1 MKRVRLGKTDMYVN
15 AIGLGCMGLTHAS
28 GLPTPKEEAVEILR
42 KAHDMGYDFYD
53 TAECYTGVNPD
64 GSTAYNEEVVGEAV
78 KPFRKDIILCTKFG
92 VKHMGD
98 HLEFDSS
105 PETIRKSLE
114 GSLKKLQTDYVD
126 VYYQHRIDPKVEPEV
141 VAGVM
146 KELIEEGKIKAW
158 GEGKFVAKETGK
170 GLSTNDYTNADKTK
184 LNGVATGAQ
193 ANKIETVKVNGK
205 ALTPDSS
212 KAVNVDLSAYAKS
225 ADVTKEI
232 ASAVSGVTQ
241 IDYSVVEALPST
253 GKKGIIYLV
262 ANSDSGNNIYDE
274 YIYINSKFEKLGS
287 REMDLSSYA
296 KKTDIPTKVSSLT
309 NDSGYQTATQ
319 VTSAINAKLVV
330 MTDTELNTMWTEVFG
345 A

>member
-158 GEGKFVAKETGK
+158 GISETNEEYLRRAHAVCPVTVIENRYSMMARWHENLMPVCKE
-170 GLSTNDYTNADKTK
+170 L
-184 LNGVATGAQ
+184 
-193 ANKIETVKVNGK
+193 
-205 ALTPDSS
+205 
-212 KAVNVDLSAYAKS
+212 
-225 ADVTKEI
+225 
-232 ASAVSGVTQ
+232 
-241 IDYSVVEALPST
+241 
-253 GKKGIIYLV
+253 GIIYV
-262 ANSDSGNNIYDE
+262 AFSPLANGALTGAYQSKKAFGSGEQDFRPDMPQYSEEGIKKTNELLEVVSQIG
-274 YIYINSKFEKLGS
+274 EKHHAKLQNKDYRTYTLLGDGEIQEGQVWEAAMFAGS
-287 REMDLSSYA
+287 RKLDRLQSNFEAGNVELSQEEV
-296 KKTDIPTKVSSLT
+296 KTIDDK
-309 NDSGYQTATQ
+309 
-319 VTSAINAKLVV
+319 
-330 MTDTELNTMWTEVFG
+330 LNTMEFKVFG
-345 A
+345 GH

>member
-1 MKRVRLGKTDMYVN
+1 MSFVTDSILKT
-15 AIGLGCMGLTHAS
+15 AL
-28 GLPTPKEEAVEILR
+28 
-42 KAHDMGYDFYD
+42 
-53 TAECYTGVNPD
+53 
-64 GSTAYNEEVVGEAV
+64 
-78 KPFRKDIILCTKFG
+78 
-92 VKHMGD
+92 
-98 HLEFDSS
+98 
-105 PETIRKSLE
+105 
-114 GSLKKLQTDYVD
+114 
-126 VYYQHRIDPKVEPEV
+126 
-141 VAGVM
+141 
-146 KELIEEGKIKAW
+146 GKIKAW
-158 GEGKFVAKETGK
+158 GEGKFVAQETGK
-170 GLSTNDYTNADKTK
+170 GLSSNDYTSAEKTKLSGIAEGANKYVHPSYTAQKSGLYKVTVDAAGHVSATTAVAKADITALGIPAQDTTYSNMAAATASAAGKAGLVPAPAAGKQASFLRGDGSWVVPENTTYADATTSTHGLMSAADKTK

-193 ANKIETVKVNGK
+193 VNKIESVKVNGT
-205 ALTPDSS
+205 ALTIDSS
-212 KAVNVDLSAYAKS
+212 KAVNVDLTAYAKS

-309 NDSGYQTATQ
+309 NDSGYQTAAQ

>member
-126 VYYQHRIDPKVEPEV
+126 IYYQHRIDPKVEPEV

-146 KELIEEGKIKAW
+146 KELIEEGKIRHW
-158 GEGKFVAKETGK
+158 GISEADEDTIRRAHAICPLTAIQNRYSMMYRDYEFLFNTLEELEISFVAFSPLANGLLSDAYNQNSTFSDEKDYRGTMPQFQKEAYQTNQQLFEMIRTISK
-170 GLSTNDYTNADKTK
+170 EKNCTPAQLSLAWMI
-184 LNGVATGAQ
+184 
-193 ANKIETVKVNGK
+193 NKY
-205 ALTPDSS
+205 DF
-212 KAVNVDLSAYAKS
+212 
-225 ADVTKEI
+225 
-232 ASAVSGVTQ
+232 
-241 IDYSVVEALPST
+241 
-253 GKKGIIYLV
+253 IIP
-262 ANSDSGNNIYDE
+262 IP
-274 YIYINSKFEKLGS
+274 GS
-287 REMDLSSYA
+287 RKLDRLQSNFEAGNVELGQEEV
-296 KKTDIPTKVSSLT
+296 KTIDDK
-309 NDSGYQTATQ
+309 
-319 VTSAINAKLVV
+319 
-330 MTDTELNTMWTEVFG
+330 LNTMEFKVFG
-345 A
+345 GH